1 MFNLYL
7 FFSFLGSIINIGG
20 IVEEGGGAGLWRAY
34 III

>member
-20 IVEEGGGAGLWRAY
+20 IVEEGGQGCGGP
-34 III
+34 I